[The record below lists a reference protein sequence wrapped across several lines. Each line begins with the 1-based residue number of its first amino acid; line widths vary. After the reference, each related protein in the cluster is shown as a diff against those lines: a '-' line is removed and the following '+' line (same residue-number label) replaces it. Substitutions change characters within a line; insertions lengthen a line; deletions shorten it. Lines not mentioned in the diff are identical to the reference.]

1 MVLSELKMETLIFKP
16 TFKDRLFY
24 DKYEYGLNFKLKHV
38 NFVRGLSHESIDH
51 RAHWHN
57 MHSTRRYTSIVDD
70 EARKNLHDLLDR
82 LTSLGEHKVV
92 FTCDYVYIYSNSV
105 TDLQS
110 FITLPYTQHYWATQA
125 VINRARDTLLLKNP
139 KHQYRTFFRERYMTK
154 ESTNVLVKF
163 LLSRGD
169 CFRITRELH
178 RKLSKGNNFYTLSHY
193 FVDHNNMQDLVM
205 LQLVCPDV
213 VRKTLTIKAK

>member
-1 MVLSELKMETLIFKP
+1 MVLSESKMETLIFNP

-24 DKYEYGLNFKLKHV
+24 DKYEYGLTFKLKHV
-38 NFVRGLSHESIDH
+38 SFVRGLSHEFIDH
-51 RAHWHN
+51 RVQWHN
-57 MHSTRRYTSIVDD
+57 THSPRRYTSTVDD
-70 EARKNLHDLLDR
+70 DAKKNLHDLIDR
-82 LTSLGEHKVV
+82 LVSLGEHKVV
-92 FTCDYVYIYSNSV
+92 FTYDHVYIYSNSV
-105 TDLQS
+105 ADLQS
-110 FITLPYTQHYWATQA
+110 LSALPYAQDCWATQA

-139 KHQYRTFFRERYMTK
+139 KYQYRTFLRERFMTK
-154 ESTNVLVKF
+154 ENMNILSKF

-169 CFRITRELH
+169 CFRITEELH

-205 LQLVCPDV
+205 LQLVCPGI